1 MDEIIKIENLYKSFG
16 DLEVLNNISLSIN
29 KGEVVCVIGPSG
41 SGKTTLVRC
50 INFLEKIDEGKIYVD
65 GDIIVTTTDP
75 STNTGGSIAAR
86 QVVLTNPLTGQSAT
100 LDASSTGGVS
110 RARVFFANM

>member
-1 MDEIIKIENLYKSFG
+1 MVLDSNANLGIGKSPSQRL
-16 DLEVLNNISLSIN
+16 DV
-29 KGEVVCVIGPSG
+29 SG
-41 SGKTTLVRC
+41 SAN
-50 INFLEKIDEGKIYVD
+50 ID

-75 STNTGGSIAAR
+75 SNNTGGSIAAR

>member
-1 MDEIIKIENLYKSFG
+1 MVLDSNANLGIGKS
-16 DLEVLNNISLSIN
+16 
-29 KGEVVCVIGPSG
+29 PSQRLDV
-41 SGKTTLVRC
+41 SG
-50 INFLEKIDEGKIYVD
+50 NANVD

-75 STNTGGSIAAR
+75 SNNTGGSIAAR

-110 RARVFFANM
+110 RARVFFTNM